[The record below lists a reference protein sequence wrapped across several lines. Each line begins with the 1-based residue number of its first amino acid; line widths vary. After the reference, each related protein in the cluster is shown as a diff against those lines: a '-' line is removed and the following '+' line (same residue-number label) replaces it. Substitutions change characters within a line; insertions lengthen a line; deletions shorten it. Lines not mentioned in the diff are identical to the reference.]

1 MRSNNDKVL
10 CYLPSSSFPGKKL
23 LNILSLPVAKIK
35 IRPINGGGSLLIIN
49 ILIQI
54 IQCNYIVRI
63 EGTVGAG
70 RAGKHK

>member
-35 IRPINGGGSLLIIN
+35 IRPINGGGSLLIYKYFN
-49 ILIQI
+49 TDNSMQL
-54 IQCNYIVRI
+54 YR
-63 EGTVGAG
+63 
-70 RAGKHK
+70 